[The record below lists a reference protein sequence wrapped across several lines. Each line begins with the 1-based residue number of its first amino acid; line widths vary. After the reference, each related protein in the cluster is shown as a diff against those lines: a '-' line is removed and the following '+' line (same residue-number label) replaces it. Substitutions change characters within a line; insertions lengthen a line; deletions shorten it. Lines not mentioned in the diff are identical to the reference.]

1 MVRQTPSSIKER
13 THTYHLAMKTLS
25 LLLALATALTLPVVA
40 QTKQAP
46 YLSIKL
52 EMERAIERGN
62 AYLQTQQDKEG
73 FWREPKYP
81 AFTALALTA
90 ARRSPSFKPSE
101 STTKGYAW
109 LIKQQ
114 KDDGGIYGK
123 GLGTYNT
130 ATSIVALVSTGDKT
144 YHPAILKA
152 RRFLIGQQSDWDN
165 KGETDNKFDGG
176 IGYGSSYKHSDLSN
190 THLAIEALRL
200 SRNIAQDNAEGKQP
214 ELNWDAA
221 IKFISRTQNLKA
233 TNDQPDISDDGS
245 FNYFPGDSKAGFN
258 ELPDGTKTLRGYGS
272 MSYAGLMSLIY
283 AELDEKDPR
292 VVAVKKWAGE
302 NYTVKENPGLATK
315 ADPSLGQQGL
325 YYYYHAMAKALAAA
339 NIDKLPLKGGKEAD
353 WRKDISRIL
362 LTGQREDGSW
372 VNENSRWWESDPVL
386 VTAYAVL
393 TLEQIYHSI
402 PE

>member
-1 MVRQTPSSIKER
+1 
-13 THTYHLAMKTLS
+13 MKTLS
-25 LLLALATALTLPVVA
+25 LFLALALPLVA
-40 QTKQAP
+40 QTKQNP

-62 AYLQTQQDKEG
+62 TYLEKQQDKEG

-101 STTKGYAW
+101 STTKGYGW

-114 KDDGGIYGK
+114 KDDGGIYGQ

-130 ATSIVALVSTGDKT
+130 ATSIVAMVATGDKA

-152 RRFLIGQQSDWDN
+152 RRFLINQQSDWDN
-165 KGETDNKFDGG
+165 KGDTDNKYDGG
-176 IGYGSSYKHSDLSN
+176 IGYGGSYKHSDLSN
-190 THLAIEALRL
+190 TYLAVEALRL
-200 SRNIAQDNAEGKQP
+200 SRNIAQDNTEGKQP

-245 FNYFPGDSKAGFN
+245 FHYFPGDSKAGFN
-258 ELPDGTKTLRGYGS
+258 GNPDGTKTLRGYGS
-272 MSYAGLMSLIY
+272 MSYAGLLSLIY

-292 VVAVKKWAGE
+292 VIAVKKWASE
-302 NYTVKENPGLATK
+302 NYSVKENPGLATK
-315 ADPSLGQQGL
+315 EDPSLGQQGL

-339 NIDKLPLKGGKEAD
+339 NIDKLALKGGKEAD
-353 WRKDISRIL
+353 WRKDISKVL

-386 VTAYAVL
+386 VTAFAVL